1 MSGCT
6 RRHLL
11 CIAGLTPQVVTE
23 TIYALYQEDPGQ
35 MPTDIHVL
43 STDDG
48 IARARLTLLSDQPGW
63 FHRLCADYRLPPMRF
78 GPESLHVIHN
88 ALGQPLADIRDGAD
102 NTAAADGVTEWI
114 RRLTANDDAQVHVS
128 LAGGRKTLGFFA
140 GYALSLFG
148 RPQDRLTHV
157 LVNTPYESHP
167 GFFYPTPYSD
177 IIYGQPPDPRP
188 LDSRDAIVTLA
199 DIPFVRL
206 RHGLPAS
213 LLSGRASFS
222 ATVHSAQQ
230 NLGPPR
236 LEIDAIANQVWAG
249 GIAIAL
255 APVELA
261 FYLWLAR
268 RAEAGQ
274 PPLPC
279 PPEGAPSTDY
289 ATAFLAAYRAV
300 VGSLGDDDRVTEGL
314 RQGMDKNYFERRKS
328 RINRRLSE
336 TLNAAAT
343 AYLIQSYGRR
353 PRTAYGLGLTA
364 GQIVTEN
371 HQDRSKQ

>member
-1 MSGCT
+1 MSECA

-11 CIAGLTPQVVTE
+11 CITGLTPQVVTE
-23 TIYALYQEDPGQ
+23 TLYALYREEPAQL
-35 MPTDIHVL
+35 PTDIHVL

-78 GPESLHVIHN
+78 GPDSLHVLHN
-88 ALGQPLADIRDGAD
+88 GDGQPLSDIRDGAD
-102 NTAAADGVTEWI
+102 NASAADMVTEWV
-114 RRLTANDDAQVHVS
+114 RRLTVDDADQVHVS

-148 RPQDRLTHV
+148 RPQDRLSHV
-157 LVNTPYESHP
+157 LVNPPYESHP

-222 ATVHSAQQ
+222 ATVQTAQLS
-230 NLGPPR
+230 LGPPR
-236 LEIDAIANQVWAG
+236 LEIDAAQGRVRAG
-249 GIAIAL
+249 GVSVEL

-268 RAEAGQ
+268 RAVMAQ
-274 PPLPC
+274 PPVPC
-279 PPEGAPSTDY
+279 PPDGAPSLDY
-289 ATAFLAAYRAV
+289 AVEFQAAYRDI
-300 VGSLGDDDRVTEGL
+300 VGTLGDDDRVTQGL

-328 RINRRLSE
+328 RVNRKLGE
-336 TLNAAAT
+336 TLGSGAAT
-343 AYLIQSYGRR
+343 YLIQAFGRR
-353 PRTAYGLGLTA
+353 PRTAYGLNLTS
-364 GQIVTEN
+364 GQILVDSQPLRN
-371 HQDRSKQ
+371 NS